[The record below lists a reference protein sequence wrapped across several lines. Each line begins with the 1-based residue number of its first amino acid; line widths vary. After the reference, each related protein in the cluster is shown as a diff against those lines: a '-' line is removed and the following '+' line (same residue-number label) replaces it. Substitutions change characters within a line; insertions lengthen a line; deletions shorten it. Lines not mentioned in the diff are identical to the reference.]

1 MTKNIFSSFEKFK
14 KNIAL
19 FSNIHEP
26 KTYGDILN
34 DVKNFKKYFIK
45 KNIVLIFCD
54 NSYEFIVTYVAAIKF
69 NQVLILLDSQLNKKD
84 YEKILNKY
92 KPNFIFCKKSF
103 DINNYTKVL
112 KLNEYSFLK
121 RKILFNFPINKEISC
136 LISTSG
142 TTGEKK
148 FVKIGKSNLLSN
160 TLGITKMLGI
170 KKKDITIT
178 TMPPNYSYALSI
190 INTHLMNGAKIILN
204 RYSLIDRNFWDLFN
218 KYKPCN
224 LNGVPYIFEILNK
237 IGFEKLKKNLRYI
250 TQAGGKLEKK
260 LRDKIIEFC
269 KDENIKFY
277 IMYGQAEASPRISIM
292 PWNLLQKFPDSVG
305 LPLPG
310 GKIKIKKKSKA
321 DTDGEIVYKGK
332 NVFLGY
338 SNSYRDLK
346 NKDKIKGIL
355 NTGDIGFLDKNN
367 LIHLTGRKKRI
378 LKIFGIRI
386 SLDLLEQELQKHNYQ
401 CICNGNDKKLQIH
414 ILANTKVNLPELN
427 KLIIEIT
434 GINKNF
440 IETIKVK
447 KFQRN
452 AFGKIKYND

>member
-1 MTKNIFSSFEKFK
+1 MITAQLVKELRDRTGISMMDCKS
-14 KNIAL
+14 AL
-19 FSNIHEP
+19 VEAD
-26 KTYGDILN
+26 GDI
-34 DVKNFKKYFIK
+34 DKAIE
-45 KNIVLIFCD
+45 VL
-54 NSYEFIVTYVAAIKF
+54 
-69 NQVLILLDSQLNKKD
+69 
-84 YEKILNKY
+84 
-92 KPNFIFCKKSF
+92 
-103 DINNYTKVL
+103 
-112 KLNEYSFLK
+112 
-121 RKILFNFPINKEISC
+121 R
-136 LISTSG
+136 
-142 TTGEKK
+142 
-148 FVKIGKSNLLSN
+148 
-160 TLGITKMLGI
+160 
-170 KKKDITIT
+170 
-178 TMPPNYSYALSI
+178 
-190 INTHLMNGAKIILN
+190 
-204 RYSLIDRNFWDLFN
+204 
-218 KYKPCN
+218 
-224 LNGVPYIFEILNK
+224 
-237 IGFEKLKKNLRYI
+237 
-250 TQAGGKLEKK
+250 
-260 LRDKIIEFC
+260 
-269 KDENIKFY
+269 
-277 IMYGQAEASPRISIM
+277 
-292 PWNLLQKFPDSVG
+292 
-305 LPLPG
+305 
-310 GKIKIKKKSKA
+310 KKSKA